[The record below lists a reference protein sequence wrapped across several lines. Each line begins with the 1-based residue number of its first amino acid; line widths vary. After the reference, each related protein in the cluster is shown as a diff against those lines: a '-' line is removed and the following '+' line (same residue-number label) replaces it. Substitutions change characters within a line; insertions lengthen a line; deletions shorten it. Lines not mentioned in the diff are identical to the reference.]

1 MATPE
6 TTDVED
12 ADTAPRP
19 AVTKRPFAR
28 SAPMLTFIARRV
40 LSSLLVLLGATF
52 IVFML
57 FSYSVDPLEDLRF
70 SNAPN
75 VQQLMDERIALLNL
89 DVPPVIRYFMWLGGV
104 LRGDLGA
111 SWQTGQTVSSMLG
124 SAIPSTVSLVA
135 ASLILAIGL
144 GILVG
149 IIAALRQY
157 TRFDYAVTFLSFVLF
172 SLPSF
177 WVAVLLKLWGAIGFN
192 DFLRDPTIAWY
203 TIALVSLLSGGL
215 WSAIIG
221 GVRRARWVT
230 FASGTV
236 ATAIALAFISETD
249 WILDPSLGYF
259 GVAVLGAGVA
269 FGVVALTAGLANKR
283 ALYAAL
289 TAAGVGVALKFPL
302 QFVFVNASWPLILGL
317 GVAAIASGCLIGW
330 LYGGHDRGVSMRAAS
345 ITAVMTGAFLFVD
358 RVMQVWYLYNRAPQI
373 NHRPI
378 STIGAQTPGLRGDF
392 WITTL
397 DQWTHLILPTV
408 TLILISFAG
417 YTRYTRASMLEVM
430 NQDYIRTARAKG
442 LSERVVTVRHAFR
455 NALIPL
461 ATIVPLDVA
470 AMFGGAIITERIFAW
485 SGMGAMFMSALQ
497 RADVNPIMGHFLV
510 IGSLLVLASILVDFI
525 YAALDPRIRVN
536 A

>member
-1 MATPE
+1 M
-6 TTDVED
+6 
-12 ADTAPRP
+12 
-19 AVTKRPFAR
+19 
-28 SAPMLTFIARRV
+28 MTFIARRV

-57 FSYSVDPLEDLRF
+57 FSYSADPLEDLRF

-75 VQQLMDERIALLNL
+75 VQQLIDERVALLNL
-89 DVPPVIRYFMWLGGV
+89 DVPPVIRYFMWLGSV
-104 LRGDLGA
+104 LRGDLGT
-111 SWQTGQTVSSMLG
+111 SWQTGQSVASMLG
-124 SAIPSTVSLVA
+124 SAIPSTVSLVLA
-135 ASLILAIGL
+135 ALVLAIGL
-144 GILVG
+144 GVLVG
-149 IIAALRQY
+149 IVAALRQY

-203 TIALVSLLSGGL
+203 MILLLSAISGVL

-221 GVRRARWVT
+221 GARRTRWVS
-230 FASGTV
+230 FAASLV
-236 ATAIALAFISETD
+236 ATAGILAFISETD
-249 WILDPSLGYF
+249 WILDPSLGHV
-259 GVAVLGAGVA
+259 GIAVLGAGIA
-269 FGVVALTAGLANKR
+269 FAVVALTAGLANRR

-289 TAAGVGVALKFPL
+289 TTAAVGVALKIPL
-302 QFVFVNASWPLILGL
+302 QFVFHGANWGTILL
-317 GVAAIASGCLIGW
+317 LAAAAIASGCLIGW
-330 LYGGHDRGVSMRAAS
+330 LFGGYDRGVSMRAAAM
-345 ITAVMTGAFLFVD
+345 TAVGTGALLFID
-358 RVMQVWYLYNRAPQI
+358 RIMQVWYFYNRASQI
-373 NHRPI
+373 NFRPI

-392 WITTL
+392 WITSL
-397 DQWTHLILPTV
+397 DQFTHLLLPTI

-442 LSERVVTVRHAFR
+442 LPERVVTVRHAFR

-485 SGMGAMFMSALQ
+485 SGMGDLFMRSLQ
-497 RADVNPIMGHFLV
+497 RNDVDPIMGHFLV
-510 IGSLLVLASILVDFI
+510 IGSLLVIASILVDFI